1 MPAMLLESKP
11 LVDDLIYGVDGAS
24 GYRDE
29 AAEFYEATGMRPE
42 LLSAATDP
50 GNAGIIDYRCSMRKK
65 FPLIGVHLDERNY
78 DTETELIED
87 IHVTNVEGA
96 YGGTMVQ
103 VPFKNR
109 DREDEACAA
118 VADYRDVDGMSCR
131 RDSVRYRAVT
141 PTAMRMLLERALKV
155 ESLRDA
161 RDLRIAVIGAT
172 GKAVGRHLMRDLR
185 EDLDLDPLAVTHQN
199 REKVDRFLPEFHA
212 IFAAT
217 GFESLRPEHI
227 GPGTII
233 IDAGVRKVTENGQV
247 KIRGDV
253 HPDIY
258 GMDGVTVTPVRGGVG
273 SLTAT
278 IMGGNTVH
286 AAMDQYAHQFVA
298 A

>member
-1 MPAMLLESKP
+1 MPALLLESKP
-11 LVDDLIYGVDGAS
+11 LVNDLIYGVDGMP

-29 AAEFYEATGMRPE
+29 AAAFYAMAGAQPV
-42 LLSAATDP
+42 LISAATDP
-50 GNAGIIDYRCSMRKK
+50 SNAGIADYRLSMRKK
-65 FPLIGVHLDERNY
+65 FPLIGVQLDERNY
-78 DTETELIED
+78 STEAELIED
-87 IHVTNVEGA
+87 VQATNIQGA
-96 YGGTMVQ
+96 YGGTLVK

-109 DREDEACAA
+109 DYEDEACAA

-141 PTAMRMLLERALKV
+141 PTAMRRLLEHALGV

-161 RDLRIAVIGAT
+161 HDLRIAVIGAT
-172 GKAVGRHLMRDLR
+172 GKAVGRHLMRDLQ
-185 EDLDLDPLAVTHQN
+185 EDFGLDPLAVTHHN
-199 REKVDRFLPEFHA
+199 RDKVDRFLPEFHA

-217 GFESLRPEHI
+217 GFESLQPEHVS
-227 GPGTII
+227 PGTII
-233 IDAGVRKVTENGQV
+233 IDAGVRKVVEDGQL

-253 HPDIY
+253 HPSIY
-258 GMDGVTVTPVRGGVG
+258 DMDGVTVTPVRGGVG

-286 AAMDQYAHQFVA
+286 AAMDQYTQQLVA